1 MPAADIVVGM
11 SIMENET
18 VAAPVVNVKV
28 YEWMLRQQG
37 GLDAVLLD
45 IEAERM
51 WAERWAQFHEL
62 PDGTTLVATTEP
74 AYTVV
79 RVSGQWR
86 SLAGA
91 LEVQVH
97 VRNRFGAGVLQVQ
110 AVPR

>member
-1 MPAADIVVGM
+1 M
-11 SIMENET
+11 SILENET
-18 VAAPVVNVKV
+18 VAPVVVDVKV
-28 YEWMLRQQG
+28 YEWLLHQHG

-51 WAERWAQFHEL
+51 WEERWAQFHAM

-79 RVSGQWR
+79 RVNGQWR
-86 SLAGA
+86 SPAGA

-97 VRNRFGAGVLQVQ
+97 VRNRFGAGALEVQ
-110 AVPR
+110 AAPR